1 MVAKPFSGVLTWNI
15 VSTVGLPSDPVN
27 VMTPVDVVV
36 YEPVQGVYSVVTKPF
51 SGVLTWKTVSIVDL
65 PSDPVVVIISVD
77 VVVYVPVHGV

>member
-1 MVAKPFSGVLTWNI
+1 MVAKPSSGVLTWKN
-15 VSTVGLPSDPVN
+15 VSTVGLPSDPV
-27 VMTPVDVVV
+27 VVIISVDVAV